1 MKNDKGSKEE
11 KFRDQAQ
18 EVLEDYGAA
27 DISDPQ
33 TAEVLQR
40 MSESLVRSGLRR
52 RVHIDAIDW
61 DSNRDLQKR
70 IDIYTRGVF
79 AQNFII
85 IRQLDEI
92 LCRLKGEASEGN
104 NR

>member
-1 MKNDKGSKEE
+1 MKNDKVTKEE
-11 KFRDQAQ
+11 KFQNQVQ
-18 EVLEDYGAA
+18 EVLNDYGAA

-33 TAEVLQR
+33 TAEALQR

-52 RVHIDAIDW
+52 RVHVDSIDW

-92 LCRLKGEASEGN
+92 LCRLKGEDSKGT